1 MDHLFFSWL
10 ATQSYSVEVAIG
22 TIFVVIIAPAVLA
35 GMASLATWAE
45 RPIGELLRM
54 SGLLNP
60 LERGRKNLWRLHP
73 TRHLAMRTR
82 EPVRDQLAY
91 GLGLAAPTQSGK
103 RWAIVRTRLFGG
115 EQSHIPTHLPP

>member
-60 LERGRKNLWRLHP
+60 LKRGKKNLWRPASNSPFGH
-73 TRHLAMRTR
+73 A
-82 EPVRDQLAY
+82 DK
-91 GLGLAAPTQSGK
+91 AANSGS
-103 RWAIVRTRLFGG
+103 T
-115 EQSHIPTHLPP
+115 

>member
-45 RPIGELLRM
+45 RPIKELLRM

-60 LERGRKNLWRLHP
+60 LKRGKKNL
-73 TRHLAMRTR
+73 
-82 EPVRDQLAY
+82 
-91 GLGLAAPTQSGK
+91 
-103 RWAIVRTRLFGG
+103 
-115 EQSHIPTHLPP
+115 

>member
-60 LERGRKNLWRLHP
+60 LERGKKNLCGGCI
-73 TRHLAMRTR
+73 
-82 EPVRDQLAY
+82 QLAIWPC
-91 GLGLAAPTQSGK
+91 GQGSQ
-103 RWAIVRTRLFGG
+103 FG
-115 EQSHIPTHLPP
+115 INLVMA

>member
-45 RPIGELLRM
+45 RPIVELLRM

-60 LERGRKNLWRLHP
+60 WSAER
-73 TRHLAMRTR
+73 RTCGGCI
-82 EPVRDQLAY
+82 QLAIWPC
-91 GLGLAAPTQSGK
+91 GQVSQ
-103 RWAIVRTRLFGG
+103 FG
-115 EQSHIPTHLPP
+115 INLVMA